1 MKRFHG
7 VEIEN
12 EFHINKLFQ
21 IKQIVI
27 ERIGTKSKRR
37 EKNIYKN

>member
-12 EFHINKLFQ
+12 EFHIYKWFQ

-27 ERIGTKSKRR
+27 KRIGTKSKRR